1 NVVHLYGACHVG
13 TLFFVCELTKSTS
26 LNAHVKSLACAKPG
40 YNYDEKGGD
49 PSDIMRCLLMVGIGL
64 KYLHERGIVHC
75 DLKGNNFMVG
85 TDGKTIK
92 LGDFRMSVLKRSE
105 KRRHS
110 AHEDVGAVPWKAP
123 EYLKGNEPTIMSDT
137 YEFGMC
143 ILELLSGNVPWPNV
157 PEAAVKFHVTRR
169 KVLPPRPK
177 KLSDFQWSLI
187 QHMCCYEPS
196 ERISIDAVVDI
207 LHTFRWKQAAIHVN

>member
-1 NVVHLYGACHVG
+1 LFRREADHWFMLNHQNVVHLYGACHVG
-13 TLFFVCELTKSTS
+13 TPFFICEPIKSTS
-26 LNAHVKSLACAKPG
+26 LNAHIKSLAFAKPG
-40 YNYDEKGGD
+40 YDYEEKGGD
-49 PSDIMRCLLMVGIGL
+49 PSDIMRCLLMAGNGL
-64 KYLHERGIVHC
+64 KYFHERSIVHC

-92 LGDFRMSVLKRSE
+92 LGDFGMSVLKRSG

-110 AHEDVGAVPWKAP
+110 AHEDVGA
-123 EYLKGNEPTIMSDT
+123 
-137 YEFGMC
+137 
-143 ILELLSGNVPWPNV
+143 ILELFSGNVPWPNV

-169 KVLPPRPK
+169 KVLPPRPT

-187 QHMCCYEPS
+187 QHMCCFEPS

-207 LHTFRWKQAAIHVN
+207 LHTFRWKQAAIAT